1 MVFRDRD
8 ETRQFGYI
16 VGMKIIRILICVCLT
31 AFGVSIFAQEYI
43 NRIPEEIVVRRFN
56 HAQKVFDRDVAPWD
70 YNIQSSFASSEL
82 AGDATHSYDIQSA
95 LDGDLS
101 TSWAD
106 GSEGPGIGEKLVL
119 FHDVG
124 EIRQDYLYVF
134 PGWGGSSATWEK
146 NNQLRKAKITVYG
159 VNKYTVT
166 GGADIKYLSTFEQ
179 FTVSYID
186 KPVYQGIP
194 IGKYLIEDN
203 MWPSGIDLYIVE
215 LELLS
220 VYEGSKWNDTVI
232 AEIQILGRSMAAPP
246 VAPEF

>member
-1 MVFRDRD
+1 
-8 ETRQFGYI
+8 
-16 VGMKIIRILICVCLT
+16 MKAIRILACVCL
-31 AFGVSIFAQEYI
+31 AASGVSVFAQEYI
-43 NRIPEEIVVRRFN
+43 NLIPEEINVRRFD
-56 HAQKVFDRDVAPWD
+56 HTQKLFDRDVPPWD

-82 AGDATHSYDIQSA
+82 AGDGSNSYGIQSA

-106 GSEGPGIGEKLVL
+106 GDEGPGIGEKLVL

-134 PGWGGSSATWEK
+134 PGWGGSSTTWEK
-146 NNQLRKAKITVYG
+146 NNRLHKAKITVYG
-159 VNKYTVT
+159 INQYTVT
-166 GGADIKYLSTFEQ
+166 GGADIKYLATVEE

-186 KPVYQGIP
+186 KPVFQGIP
-194 IGKYLIEDN
+194 IGRYLIEDN
-203 MWPSGIDLYIVE
+203 LWPTGIDLYIVV

-220 VYEGSKWNDTVI
+220 VYEGSRWDDTVI
-232 AEIQILGRSMAAPP
+232 AEIQILDRSMAAPP